1 MWIKICG
8 NTNIDDAQQAAQLG
22 ANALGFVF
30 APSPRRVT
38 PVEVRAIVPRL
49 PLDVETYGVFVDAT
63 ADEIIRTAMNCGL
76 TGVQLH
82 RAPSGPGAPA
92 SSGFDPH
99 LPGKLRK
106 HFAALH
112 ASTIKIISVVA
123 FDESL
128 KHDLDRQ
135 LLDGAHDADAVL
147 VDSRTAGAGGG
158 TGIKFDWEAARASF
172 QKAKAYS
179 RIIAAGGLKPEN
191 VEEAIQVLSP
201 WGVDVVTGV
210 EAKPGR
216 KDPKR
221 VETFIETAR
230 RCVPALQ

>member
-8 NTNIDDAQQAAQLG
+8 NTNLDDAQQAAQSG

-38 PVEVRAIVPRL
+38 PAEVRAIVPRL
-49 PLDVETYGVFVDAT
+49 PLEVETYGVFVDAS

-82 RAPSGPGAPA
+82 RAPGGPGTPA
-92 SSGFDPH
+92 GAGFDPH
-99 LPGKLRK
+99 LPGKLRR

-128 KHDLDRQ
+128 KHELDRQ
-135 LLDGAHDADAVL
+135 LLEGAHDADAVL

-158 TGIKFDWEAARASF
+158 TGIRFDWDAARASF
-172 QKAKAYS
+172 QKAKSYS
-179 RIIAAGGLKPEN
+179 RVIAAGGLNPEN
-191 VEEAIQVLSP
+191 VEEAIQTLSP

-210 EAKPGR
+210 ESRPGH

-230 RCVPALQ
+230 RCEAVLQ

>member
-8 NTNIDDAQQAAQLG
+8 NTNLDDAQQAAQLG
-22 ANALGFVF
+22 ANALGFIF

-38 PVEVRAIVPRL
+38 PAQVRAIVPRL
-49 PLDVETYGVFVDAT
+49 PLEVETYGVFVDAS

-82 RAPSGPGAPA
+82 RAPGGPGRSA
-92 SSGFDPH
+92 SEGFDPH
-99 LPGKLRK
+99 LPGKLRR

-128 KHDLDRQ
+128 THELDRQ

-158 TGIKFDWEAARASF
+158 TGIAFDWIAARASF
-172 QKAKAYS
+172 QKARGYS
-179 RIIAAGGLKPEN
+179 RVIAAGGQKPEN
-191 VEEAIQVLSP
+191 VEEAIQTLSP

-210 EAKPGR
+210 EAAPGR

-230 RCVPALQ
+230 RSEAVLQ

>member
-8 NTNIDDAQQAAQLG
+8 NTNLDDAQQAAQSG

-38 PVEVRAIVPRL
+38 PAVVRAIVPRL
-49 PLDVETYGVFVDAT
+49 PLEVETYGVFVDAS

-82 RAPSGPGAPA
+82 RAPGGPGTPA
-92 SSGFDPH
+92 GDSFDPH
-99 LPGKLRK
+99 LPAKLRK
-106 HFAALH
+106 HFSALH

-123 FDESL
+123 FDEARTTE
-128 KHDLDRQ
+128 LDRQ
-135 LLDGAHDADAVL
+135 LLEGAHDADAVL

-158 TGIKFDWEAARASF
+158 TGIRFDWAAASASF
-172 QKAKAYS
+172 QKAKGYA
-179 RIIAAGGLKPEN
+179 RVIAAGGLTPEN
-191 VEEAIQVLSP
+191 VEEAIQTLSP

-210 EAKPGR
+210 EAAPGR
-216 KDPKR
+216 KDRHR

-230 RCVPALQ
+230 RFEAVLQ